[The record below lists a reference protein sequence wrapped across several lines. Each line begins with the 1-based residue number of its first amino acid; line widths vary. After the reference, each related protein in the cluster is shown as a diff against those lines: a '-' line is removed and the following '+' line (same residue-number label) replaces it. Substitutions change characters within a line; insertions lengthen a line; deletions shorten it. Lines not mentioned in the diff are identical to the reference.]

1 MRRLTWIAA
10 PLVGAIGGLAAC
22 DGLNYQL
29 DCTEEPFVCEAPD
42 GGGGGDAQANPDVV
56 APPGC
61 DMTKSPK
68 ESPECVSNSVG
79 VFVSPTG
86 KDGAAGTKEEPLK
99 SIAEAVTRG
108 LPRVYVCEGNYDAPV
123 TITRPIAIFGGLSCA
138 WAPSDARPKLAPKK
152 GVALAVTKVLG
163 AVLLEDIDIS
173 GSADPDSPS
182 DSAIAA
188 LVSGSDNVTLRRVN
202 LTAGPGTAGSK
213 GGTKSNFTG
222 AAKNGANATAA
233 SGGGETTCSCADGTT
248 SSKGGRGGTVGAG
261 ALDPTPGAA
270 TPAVGGVNSGNNG
283 GPNCI
288 PGTVGAAGLATTGGT
303 GSTAP
308 GTLTADGWDA
318 SGAGGPG
325 AAGSPGQGGGG
336 GGGIANSVQG
346 GSGGACGGCGGGG
359 GEPGRN
365 GGSSFAILSFR
376 SSIVLD
382 GGRLVSGPGGK
393 GGAGGTGQDGQMG
406 GATGLGACGGGAG
419 GAGAGGA
426 GGGGGAGGHSVPVVF
441 VGTEPKVLGTTLTPG
456 EKGLAGQGGA
466 RGEGPGNPGS
476 TGDPGTDGKSQNTLA
491 L

>member
-10 PLVGAIGGLAAC
+10 PLVGAIGSLAAC
-22 DGLNYQL
+22 DGA
-29 DCTEEPFVCEAPD
+29 DSSSTAPKIPSSAMTPD
-42 GGGGGDAQANPDVV
+42 GGGGDAQANPDVV

-61 DMTKSPK
+61 DLTKSPK

-123 TITRPIAIFGGLSCA
+123 TITSPIAIFGGLSCA
-138 WAPSDARPKLAPKK
+138 WAPSDARPMLAPKK
-152 GVALAVTKVLG
+152 GVALKVTKVLG

-173 GSADPDSPS
+173 GNADPDSPS

-188 LVSGSDNVTLRRVN
+188 LVSESDNVTLRRVN

-222 AAKNGANATAA
+222 VAKNGANAMAA

-270 TPAVGGVNSGNNG
+270 TPPVGGINSGNNG

-303 GSTAP
+303 GSTTP
-308 GTLTADGWDA
+308 GTLTADGWNA
-318 SGAGGPG
+318 SAAGGGAGG
-325 AAGSPGQGGGG
+325 AGNPGQGGGG
-336 GGGIANSVQG
+336 GGGRGDIS
-346 GSGGACGGCGGGG
+346 SGGGGGGCGGCGGGG
-359 GEPGRN
+359 GEPGAN
-365 GGSSFAILSFR
+365 GGSSIALLSFKSTISVETGALR
-376 SSIVLD
+376 AD
-382 GGRLVSGPGGK
+382 RGGRGGEGGPGQNGQAPGN
-393 GGAGGTGQDGQMG
+393 GGP
-406 GATGLGACGGGAG
+406 GACGGGGG

-426 GGGGGAGGHSVPVVF
+426 GGGGGAGGHSIPIVF
-441 VGTEPKVLGTTLTPG
+441 VGTEPKVVGTTLTPG

-466 RGEGPGNPGS
+466 RGEGPGNAGS
-476 TGDPGTDGKSQNTLA
+476 TGDPGTDGKSQNTFA